1 MGELMNNRLV
11 RAAAVAVLLGI
22 AVAGSAWL
30 FIFFTGG
37 TGEASQPISAPQLTL
52 PPSSPAPATAVA
64 EQTSAPAPA
73 VPASDASPPPAP
85 SPPGGGDRTPPP
97 APPAETAAPASTPE
111 PPRLET
117 SGEARLYRI
126 VSEESE
132 ARYEIDE
139 ILRGEPFRVV
149 GRTDQ
154 VAGDIIL
161 DFANAAASQVG
172 VIRIN
177 VRTLATDEE
186 RRDRATRSR
195 ILNSAE
201 DRYEFVDFTPTALE
215 GLPGSVSVGDTATFT
230 IVGDLKIRD
239 ITAEERFAATV
250 TVVAEDRLE
259 GTAEATILRSTY
271 DLAVA
276 APPFVADIG
285 EEVLLGIT
293 FVATAV
299 DQ

>member
-1 MGELMNNRLV
+1 MGELMESKLV
-11 RAAAVAVLLGI
+11 RTAAVAVLLGI
-22 AVAGSAWL
+22 AVAGIAWL

-52 PPSSPAPATAVA
+52 PPATAAPATAAVTT
-64 EQTSAPAPA
+64 EAPA
-73 VPASDASPPPAP
+73 
-85 SPPGGGDRTPPP
+85 
-97 APPAETAAPASTPE
+97 TAAPATAAPATAAPTTAAPATAAPQPQATQAPATAPST
-111 PPRLET
+111 
-117 SGEARLYRI
+117 GEATLYRI
-126 VSEESE
+126 VPDESE

-161 DFANAAASQVG
+161 DFANAAASQIG

-177 VRTLATDEE
+177 ARTLMTDEE

-195 ILNSAE
+195 ILQSAE
-201 DRYEFVDFTPTALE
+201 DAYEFVDFAPTALE
-215 GLPGSVSVGDTATFT
+215 GLPATVAVGDTATFT

-239 ITAEERFAATV
+239 ITAEARFEATV
-250 TVVAEDRLE
+250 NVVAEDRLE
-259 GTAEATILRSTY
+259 GTAEATVLRSTY
-271 DLAVA
+271 NLIIPNV
-276 APPFVADIG
+276 PFVTDVS
-285 EEVLLGIT
+285 EEVLLGIK

>member
-22 AVAGSAWL
+22 AVAGVAWL
-30 FIFFTGG
+30 VVFFTGG

-52 PPSSPAPATAVA
+52 PPATAAPATPAPATTAPA
-64 EQTSAPAPA
+64 TAAPATAAPAPA
-73 VPASDASPPPAP
+73 APA
-85 SPPGGGDRTPPP
+85 
-97 APPAETAAPASTPE
+97 TAAPQPE
-111 PPRLET
+111 ATQAPAAAQPT
-117 SGEARLYRI
+117 GDATLYRI

-139 ILRGEPFRVV
+139 LLRGEPFRVV

-161 DFANAAASQVG
+161 DFADASASQVG

-177 VRTLATDEE
+177 VRTLMTDEE

-195 ILNSAE
+195 ILQSAE
-201 DRYEFVDFTPTALE
+201 DAYEFVDFTPSALE
-215 GLPGSVSVGDTATFT
+215 GLPDAVSVGDTATFT
-230 IVGDLKIRD
+230 IVGDLKIRE
-239 ITAEERFAATV
+239 ITAEARFQATV
-250 TVVAEDRLE
+250 NVVAEDRLE
-259 GTAEATILRSTY
+259 GTAEATVLRSTY
-271 DLAVA
+271 DLIIPNV
-276 APPFVADIG
+276 PFVADVSD
-285 EEVLLGIT
+285 EVLLGIE

-299 DQ
+299 QQ

>member
-11 RAAAVAVLLGI
+11 RAAAIAVLLGI
-22 AVAGSAWL
+22 AVAGIAWL

-52 PPSSPAPATAVA
+52 PPTTAAPATAA
-64 EQTSAPAPA
+64 PTTEAPTIAAPA
-73 VPASDASPPPAP
+73 
-85 SPPGGGDRTPPP
+85 
-97 APPAETAAPASTPE
+97 TAAPATAAPAAAASTAAPQ
-111 PPRLET
+111 PQATQAPAAAPAT
-117 SGEARLYRI
+117 GEATLYRI
-126 VSEESE
+126 VPDESE

-177 VRTLATDEE
+177 ARTLATDEE

-195 ILNSAE
+195 ILQSSEAA
-201 DRYEFVDFTPTALE
+201 YEFVDFTPTALE
-215 GLPGSVSVGDTATFT
+215 SLPDTVSVGDTATFT

-239 ITAEERFAATV
+239 IIAEARFEATV
-250 TVVAEDRLE
+250 NVVAEDRLE
-259 GTAEATILRSTY
+259 GTAEATVLRSTY
-271 DLAVA
+271 NLIIPNV
-276 APPFVADIG
+276 PFVTDVS
-285 EEVLLGIT
+285 EEVLLGIK

-299 DQ
+299 EQ

>member
-22 AVAGSAWL
+22 AVAGIAWL

-37 TGEASQPISAPQLTL
+37 AGEASQPISAPQLTL
-52 PPSSPAPATAVA
+52 PPTTAAPATPAPAT
-64 EQTSAPAPA
+64 ESPA
-73 VPASDASPPPAP
+73 
-85 SPPGGGDRTPPP
+85 
-97 APPAETAAPASTPE
+97 TAAPATAAPTTAA
-111 PPRLET
+111 PQA
-117 SGEARLYRI
+117 EATQAPAPTQPTGDATLFRI
-126 VSEESE
+126 VAEESE

-149 GRTDQ
+149 GITDQ

-161 DFANAAASQVG
+161 DFANTAASQVG

-276 APPFVADIG
+276 TPPFVADVG
-285 EEVLLGIT
+285 EEVLLGIK
-293 FVATAV
+293 FIATAV

>member
-1 MGELMNNRLV
+1 MSELMNNRLV
-11 RAAAVAVLLGI
+11 RAAAIAALLGI
-22 AVAGSAWL
+22 AVAGVAWL

-52 PPSSPAPATAVA
+52 PPATAAPATA
-64 EQTSAPAPA
+64 APA
-73 VPASDASPPPAP
+73 
-85 SPPGGGDRTPPP
+85 
-97 APPAETAAPASTPE
+97 TAAPATTAPATAA
-111 PPRLET
+111 PTTAAPT
-117 SGEARLYRI
+117 TAAPQPQATQATQATGEATLYRI
-126 VSEESE
+126 VPDESE

-161 DFANAAASQVG
+161 DLANAAASQVG

-177 VRTLATDEE
+177 ARTLATDEE

-195 ILNSAE
+195 ILQSAE
-201 DRYEFVDFTPTALE
+201 AAYEFVDFTPTALE
-215 GLPGSVSVGDTATFT
+215 GLPGTVSVGDTASFT

-239 ITAEERFAATV
+239 ITAEARFDATV
-250 TVVAEDRLE
+250 NVVAEDRLE
-259 GTAEATILRSTY
+259 GTAEATVLRSTY
-271 DLAVA
+271 NLIIPNV
-276 APPFVADIG
+276 PFVTDVS
-285 EEVLLGIT
+285 EEVLLGIN

-299 DQ
+299 EQ

>member
-22 AVAGSAWL
+22 AVAGVAWL
-30 FIFFTGG
+30 VVFFTGG

-52 PPSSPAPATAVA
+52 PPATAAPATPAPATTAPA
-64 EQTSAPAPA
+64 TAAPATAAPAPA
-73 VPASDASPPPAP
+73 APA
-85 SPPGGGDRTPPP
+85 
-97 APPAETAAPASTPE
+97 TAAPQPE
-111 PPRLET
+111 ATQAPAAAQPT
-117 SGEARLYRI
+117 GDATLYRI

-139 ILRGEPFRVV
+139 LLRGEPFRVV

-161 DFANAAASQVG
+161 DFADASASQVG

-177 VRTLATDEE
+177 VRTLMTDEE

-195 ILNSAE
+195 ILQSAE
-201 DRYEFVDFTPTALE
+201 DAYEFVDFTPSALE
-215 GLPGSVSVGDTATFT
+215 GLPDAVSVGDTATFT
-230 IVGDLKIRD
+230 IVGDLKIRE
-239 ITAEERFAATV
+239 ITAEARFQATV
-250 TVVAEDRLE
+250 NVVAEDRLE
-259 GTAEATILRSTY
+259 GTAEATVLRSTY
-271 DLAVA
+271 DLIIPNV
-276 APPFVADIG
+276 PFVADVSD
-285 EEVLLGIT
+285 EVLLGIE

>member
-1 MGELMNNRLV
+1 MSELMNNRLV
-11 RAAAVAVLLGI
+11 RAAAIAVLLGI
-22 AVAGSAWL
+22 AVAGIAWL

-52 PPSSPAPATAVA
+52 PPATAAPATTAPTTEAPATA
-64 EQTSAPAPA
+64 APATATPA
-73 VPASDASPPPAP
+73 
-85 SPPGGGDRTPPP
+85 
-97 APPAETAAPASTPE
+97 TAAPTTAAAATAAPQPQATQAPAAAPST
-111 PPRLET
+111 
-117 SGEARLYRI
+117 GEATLYRI
-126 VSEESE
+126 VPDESE

-177 VRTLATDEE
+177 ARTLATDEE

-195 ILNSAE
+195 ILQSAE
-201 DRYEFVDFTPTALE
+201 AAYEFVDFTPTALE
-215 GLPGSVSVGDTATFT
+215 GLPGAVSVGDTASFT

-239 ITAEERFAATV
+239 ITAEARFDATV
-250 TVVAEDRLE
+250 NVVAEDRLE
-259 GTAEATILRSTY
+259 GTAEATVLRSTY
-271 DLAVA
+271 NLIIPNV
-276 APPFVADIG
+276 PFVTDVS
-285 EEVLLGIT
+285 EEVLLGIN

-299 DQ
+299 EQ

>member
-1 MGELMNNRLV
+1 VLGVHGAIRERRRRSPPV
-11 RAAAVAVLLGI
+11 RRGRAAAPQA
-22 AVAGSAWL
+22 
-30 FIFFTGG
+30 
-37 TGEASQPISAPQLTL
+37 EATQ
-52 PPSSPAPATAVA
+52 APAAA
-64 EQTSAPAPA
+64 QAAG
-73 VPASDASPPPAP
+73 DA
-85 SPPGGGDRTPPP
+85 T
-97 APPAETAAPASTPE
+97 
-111 PPRLET
+111 
-117 SGEARLYRI
+117 LYRI
-126 VSEESE
+126 VPEESE

-149 GRTDQ
+149 GITDQ

-161 DFANAAASQVG
+161 DFANTTASQVG

-215 GLPGSVSVGDTATFT
+215 GLPDSVSVGETATFT

-276 APPFVADIG
+276 TPPFVADVS
-285 EEVLLGIT
+285 EEVLLGIK

>member
-1 MGELMNNRLV
+1 MGDLMNNRLV
-11 RAAAVAVLLGI
+11 RAAAVAILLGI
-22 AVAGSAWL
+22 AVAGIAWL

-52 PPSSPAPATAVA
+52 PPSTPAPATA
-64 EQTSAPAPA
+64 APA
-73 VPASDASPPPAP
+73 
-85 SPPGGGDRTPPP
+85 
-97 APPAETAAPASTPE
+97 TAAPATAAPATAA
-111 PPRLET
+111 PATVAPAT
-117 SGEARLYRI
+117 AAPTTAAPQAEATQAPAAAQATGDATLFRI

-149 GRTDQ
+149 GITDQ

-161 DFANAAASQVG
+161 DFANTGASQVG

-215 GLPGSVSVGDTATFT
+215 GLPDSVSVGDTATFT

-276 APPFVADIG
+276 TPPFVADVS